1 MSSGRKGL
9 QPETFLIRKTECKHN
24 KQQRG
29 IPAKVVGILR
39 VALRIARWD
48 GKCDSGE
55 EWTLCVHKEEPDVE
69 PPNEDDKGMAISKVK
84 NGKRTG
90 HDQIPA
96 EVVKE
101 GGK

>member
-1 MSSGRKGL
+1 M
-9 QPETFLIRKTECKHN
+9 
-24 KQQRG
+24 
-29 IPAKVVGILR
+29 
-39 VALRIARWD
+39 
-48 GKCDSGE
+48 
-55 EWTLCVHKEEPDVE
+55 CVHKEEPDVE